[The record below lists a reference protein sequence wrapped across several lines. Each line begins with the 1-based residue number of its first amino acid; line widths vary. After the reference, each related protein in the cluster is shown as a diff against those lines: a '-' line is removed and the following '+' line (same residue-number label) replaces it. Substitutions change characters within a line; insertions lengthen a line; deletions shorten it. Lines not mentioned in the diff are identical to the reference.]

1 MKKSILRT
9 FLLWLIPVLIVVFS
23 IIGFGAEWIV
33 RGTIDT
39 YQQQLGGSITGN
51 IKSALSV
58 WLEDQILVV
67 QGIANDERVV
77 QACLDPTDQ
86 EAYKAAQEYLES
98 LHSVYPYYEN
108 LPVSSF
114 TSGAETISVNY
125 NGERREI
132 PPGGFFID
140 TVDGNTLG
148 KAGAKNYIDAMR
160 NGSEVFVSEVYP
172 SLLRGN
178 PIFVIAAPVKYQNR
192 VIGAAIVAPQMDY
205 FTDIFTQQETFGEDE
220 YIFMGDSDGK
230 VIAHPDTDL
239 ILSEQG
245 VEEFRPYL
253 ERVQNGTMQFR
264 RESQGAN
271 NLYFA
276 ESYGM
281 DGIDHVN
288 DWIIF
293 YRRGLA
299 SMQSQ
304 ITGLR
309 AIIVGALAVAIVL
322 LAGVLVILTRRL
334 VIKPLRVVSSQL
346 ENIANG
352 EGDLTTRV
360 EVLSSNEIGEVG
372 NAFNN
377 FLDSLRMLIGRVQN
391 SAEGNKRVGDELG
404 AAANE
409 SSASVHQIT
418 SNINSIKEMMDKLS
432 EEVGEAASATEQI
445 QRNIGGLTSQTE
457 DQSSSVT
464 ESTSSVEEMVASL
477 NSMAKIAESRHKES
491 ETLLKSVEEG
501 AELLEESNESMKD
514 VTNGVT
520 SIIEMTDV
528 IKNIADQTNLLSMNA
543 AIEAAHAGEAGRGF
557 AVVAEEIRKLAE
569 NSGESSKSIAGNIQE
584 IVTKIEKTGGS
595 LKQLHGSMS
604 SLMEELKTIAE
615 SFSELGSNTQEMAA
629 GSDQVMQAMTVL
641 QNTSVEITSAT
652 KEMNTGADEMSNNMN
667 NVNQLT
673 SQVKSAIDE
682 IAVGSDEIMSAMNS
696 MQEIN
701 SEFSDKNSEL
711 VREVMGF
718 KTDAGSEGARG
729 ASQQGAQGAGQKR
742 SGGEA
747 EQTTGQRPGGEK
759 PEPEV
764 RSTSGREQSAGEAP
778 EESGVTLKK
787 PQSPD
792 ED

>member
-1 MKKSILRT
+1 MKKSILWT
-9 FLLWLIPVLIVVFS
+9 FLLWLIPLLIVVFS
-23 IIGFGAEWIV
+23 IIGVGAEWIV

-39 YQQQLGGSITGN
+39 YQQQLGRSITGN

-67 QGIANDERVV
+67 QGIAEDERVV
-77 QACLDPTDQ
+77 QACLDPSDQ
-86 EAYKAAQEYLES
+86 EAYAAAQEYLES

-114 TSGAETISVNY
+114 TSGADTISVNY

-140 TVDGNTLG
+140 TVDGNTIG
-148 KAGAKNYIDAMR
+148 KGGSKNYINAIR
-160 NGSEVFVSEVYP
+160 KGSEVFVSEVYP

-220 YIFMGDSDGK
+220 YIFIGDSDGN

-239 ILSEQG
+239 ILSESG

-253 ERVQNGTMQFR
+253 ERVQKDNMQFR
-264 RESQGAN
+264 RESQAAEGAD

-299 SMQSQ
+299 SMQAR

-309 AIIVGALAVAIVL
+309 AIIAGALAIAIVL
-322 LAGVLVILTRRL
+322 LTAVLVILTRRL
-334 VIKPLRVVSSQL
+334 VIKPLRVVSGQL
-346 ENIANG
+346 EDIANG
-352 EGDLTTRV
+352 EGDLTRRV
-360 EVLSSNEIGEVG
+360 EVSSRNEIGEVG
-372 NAFNN
+372 NVFNN

-391 SAEGNKRVGDELG
+391 SAEGNKKVGDELG

-418 SNINSIKEMMDKLS
+418 SNINSIKEMMDNLS
-432 EEVGEAASATEQI
+432 EEVSEAASATEQI
-445 QRNIGGLTSQTE
+445 QRNISGLTSQTE

-477 NSMAKIAESRHKES
+477 NNMAKIAESRHKES

-501 AELLEESNESMKD
+501 AELLEESNKSMKD

-520 SIIEMTDV
+520 SIIEMTNV

-595 LKQLHGSMS
+595 LKQLHRSMS
-604 SLMEELKTIAE
+604 SLMGELKTIAE

-641 QNTSVEITSAT
+641 QNSSVEITSAT

-682 IAVGSDEIMSAMNS
+682 IAVGSDEIMNAMNS

-701 SEFSDKNSEL
+701 SEFSEKNSEL

-718 KTDAGSEGARG
+718 KTDTGQVATQGSEKASENLSNQRAEKARVE
-729 ASQQGAQGAGQKR
+729 
-742 SGGEA
+742 EA
-747 EQTTGQRPGGEK
+747 
-759 PEPEV
+759 
-764 RSTSGREQSAGEAP
+764 

-787 PQSPD
+787 SQSSN
-792 ED
+792 EV